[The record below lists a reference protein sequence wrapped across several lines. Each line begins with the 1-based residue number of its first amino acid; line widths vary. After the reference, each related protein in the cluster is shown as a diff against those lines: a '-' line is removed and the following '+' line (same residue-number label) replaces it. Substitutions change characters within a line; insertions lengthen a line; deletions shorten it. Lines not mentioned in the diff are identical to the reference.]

1 MCGPCSQEDSKLGG
15 ETCKKKKK
23 KSGGYTPEL
32 SKWFSLRDLEN
43 IRSRENRS
51 PNTKVSLDLDKEVW
65 HY

>member
-1 MCGPCSQEDSKLGG
+1 MQ
-15 ETCKKKKK
+15 KKKK